1 MADASAPNI
10 IFILI
15 DDLGWRDLGCYGSS
29 FYETPNLDRLA
40 QRGMLFT
47 DAYASC
53 PVCSPTRA
61 SFQSGQYPARVG
73 VTNYIGGQA
82 RGAVLEPEYVRHL
95 PLEEH
100 TIGEAMRDAGYR
112 TWHVGKWHLGP
123 EDRYWPHNRGYDVN
137 VAGCDR
143 GGPPRNGYFSPWNL
157 PMLEDGP
164 EGEFL
169 TDRLTD
175 EAIRLVEPADD
186 RPFFLNLCYYAVHTP
201 IQGKAEHVRRFTEKA
216 ASLKLD
222 QIDPFVVGEHF
233 PCEHKREQRLTRR
246 QLQSDP
252 AYAAL
257 VWAVD
262 ENIGRLLQAVE
273 DAGQADSTAVFFTS
287 DNGGLSTSEGA
298 PTCNYPLHEGKG
310 WMYEGGTREPLIVSW
325 PGVTTPGSR
334 CSTPVT
340 TPDFYPTMLQ
350 MAGADLIPEQH
361 ADGVSLAPLLEGE
374 GKLDREAI
382 YWHYPHYGNQGGT
395 PGSSV
400 RSGDWKLIE
409 FFEDG
414 RLELYNVRQDISETR
429 NLAEE
434 QPNIAAGLH
443 EMLLTWRAEIGAKLP
458 TPNPEWG
465 G

>member
-1 MADASAPNI
+1 
-10 IFILI
+10 
-15 DDLGWRDLGCYGSS
+15 
-29 FYETPNLDRLA
+29 
-40 QRGMLFT
+40 
-47 DAYASC
+47 
-53 PVCSPTRA
+53 
-61 SFQSGQYPARVG
+61 
-73 VTNYIGGQA
+73 
-82 RGAVLEPEYVRHL
+82 
-95 PLEEH
+95 
-100 TIGEAMRDAGYR
+100 
-112 TWHVGKWHLGP
+112 
-123 EDRYWPHNRGYDVN
+123 
-137 VAGCDR
+137 
-143 GGPPRNGYFSPWNL
+143 
-157 PMLEDGP
+157 
-164 EGEFL
+164 
-169 TDRLTD
+169 
-175 EAIRLVEPADD
+175 
-186 RPFFLNLCYYAVHTP
+186 
-201 IQGKAEHVRRFTEKA
+201 
-216 ASLKLD
+216 
-222 QIDPFVVGEHF
+222 
-233 PCEHKREQRLTRR
+233 
-246 QLQSDP
+246 
-252 AYAAL
+252 
-257 VWAVD
+257 
-262 ENIGRLLQAVE
+262 
-273 DAGQADSTAVFFTS
+273 
-287 DNGGLSTSEGA
+287 
-298 PTCNYPLHEGKG
+298 
-310 WMYEGGTREPLIVSW
+310 GTREPLIVSW